1 MSQEAL
7 QVVAAAGF
15 ALLAVAAAWVLRLG
29 LTRELAWAALRAAVQ
44 LTVVGA
50 IIALV
55 FHVEVLA
62 FAFVAAMLL
71 TAALTSGGRLRV
83 VPGARRRVAVAIG
96 VPALAAVGFLL
107 LIGAFDATPQA
118 AVPAAGIL
126 IGGAMTAATIT
137 GRRLVE
143 GLEDEEGEIEARL
156 SLGDDAHTALR
167 PVLRRAITTG
177 LVPAIDQTRSVGLV
191 TLPGT
196 FVGLVLGGASPASA
210 ARVQLLILLALLA
223 VELFSA
229 LIIGRLLLAAVV
241 APRRARGDPPVSARR
256 VQGVRERRVAR
267 PREHVRPR
275 DRRGHRARGGGAAR
289 RRRRRAGHAAAGR
302 RLRAGHDHRRGR
314 GPGRAGA
321 SASTSRRGCSR
332 SAGRAIRASSCSR
345 PTRRRCRSPTTRF
358 DALVGG
364 FILNHLPAVETARRR
379 GRAGPRGRE
388 GAWPSRCGTG
398 RTATACSAS

>member
-15 ALLAVAAAWVLRLG
+15 ALLAVAAAWALRLG

-44 LTVVGA
+44 LTAVGA

-143 GLEDEEGEIEARL
+143 GLEDDEGEIEARL

-167 PVLRRAITTG
+167 PVLKRAITTG

-229 LIIGRLLLAAVV
+229 LIIGRLLLEAVI
-241 APRRARGDPPVSARR
+241 APGERVEIPV
-256 VQGVRERRVAR
+256 
-267 PREHVRPR
+267 
-275 DRRGHRARGGGAAR
+275 DR
-289 RRRRRAGHAAAGR
+289 R
-302 RLRAGHDHRRGR
+302 RLRLRSA
-314 GPGRAGA
+314 PGRPGE
-321 SASTSRRGCSR
+321 
-332 SAGRAIRASSCSR
+332 
-345 PTRRRCRSPTTRF
+345 P
-358 DALVGG
+358 
-364 FILNHLPAVETARRR
+364 
-379 GRAGPRGRE
+379 
-388 GAWPSRCGTG
+388 
-398 RTATACSAS
+398 